1 MASFEFTVYTS
12 PRPKKRPKVYRWS
25 TVNPSEK
32 DEKLLAGK
40 IKSLSNC
47 PKKPLAGQ
55 ISVDFKF
62 YINPPKS
69 TPKWQLP
76 IMEQAI
82 LRPNKSPDLDN
93 YVKLILDSLNGILWE
108 DDRYIIEINSAK
120 YYTTDQEKIEIKMQQ
135 TNISKYRKDYLE
147 TK

>member
-1 MASFEFTVYTS
+1 
-12 PRPKKRPKVYRWS
+12 
-25 TVNPSEK
+25 
-32 DEKLLAGK
+32 
-40 IKSLSNC
+40 
-47 PKKPLAGQ
+47 
-55 ISVDFKF
+55 
-62 YINPPKS
+62 
-69 TPKWQLP
+69 
-76 IMEQAI
+76 MEQAI

>member
-1 MASFEFTVYTS
+1 M
-12 PRPKKRPKVYRWS
+12 
-25 TVNPSEK
+25 EK
-32 DEKLLAGK
+32 
-40 IKSLSNC
+40 
-47 PKKPLAGQ
+47 
-55 ISVDFKF
+55 
-62 YINPPKS
+62 
-69 TPKWQLP
+69 
-76 IMEQAI
+76 AI

>member
-47 PKKPLAGQ
+47 PKSL
-55 ISVDFKF
+55 
-62 YINPPKS
+62 
-69 TPKWQLP
+69 WQ
-76 IMEQAI
+76 
-82 LRPNKSPDLDN
+82 
-93 YVKLILDSLNGILWE
+93 VKLALTLNFI
-108 DDRYIIEINSAK
+108 
-120 YYTTDQEKIEIKMQQ
+120 
-135 TNISKYRKDYLE
+135 
-147 TK
+147 

>member
-69 TPKWQLP
+69 TPKMATSSYGTSD
-76 IMEQAI
+76 IT
-82 LRPNKSPDLDN
+82 S
-93 YVKLILDSLNGILWE
+93 
-108 DDRYIIEINSAK
+108 
-120 YYTTDQEKIEIKMQQ
+120 
-135 TNISKYRKDYLE
+135 
-147 TK
+147 